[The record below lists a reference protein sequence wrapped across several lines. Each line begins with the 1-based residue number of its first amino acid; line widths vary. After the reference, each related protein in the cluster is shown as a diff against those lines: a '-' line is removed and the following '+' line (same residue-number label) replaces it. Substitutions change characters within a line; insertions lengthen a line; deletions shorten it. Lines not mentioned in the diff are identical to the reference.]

1 MKTMISA
8 ILFAVALPTA
18 AHAAEDVKKTCCCC
32 KEGAEKMACCE
43 EMKKA
48 SEGPVSHE
56 SHEAHQ
62 GK

>member
-18 AHAAEDVKKTCCCC
+18 AHAAEDVKKTCCC

-43 EMKKA
+43 EAKK
-48 SEGPVSHE
+48 EGQE
-56 SHEAHQ
+56 SHAGHETHQ
-62 GK
+62 PK